1 MLSHIPKPLS
11 FSQTAP
17 IPIPIPNLNTPALR
31 FSTPKPS
38 LSHLRL
44 PLSRPPLRLAMASL
58 SDLPDAVL
66 SLPPNDFELDRFAQV
81 ANKVAEAS
89 GEVIRKYFRQK
100 FDILDKEDSSPVTI
114 ADQTAEEAMVS
125 IILENLPSHAIF
137 GEENGWRCKEKFAD
151 YVWVLDPIDGTKSF
165 ITGKPVFG
173 TLIALLHRGKPILGI
188 IDQPILRERWVGISG
203 RKTTLNG
210 QVVSTRACANLAH
223 AYLYTTSPHLFS
235 AEAEE
240 AFIRVRNKVKVP
252 LYGCDCYAYALLASG
267 FVDLVVESGLKPYD
281 FLSLIPV
288 IEGAGGVITDWK
300 GHQLDWDASP
310 NSKATSYNVVA
321 AGDKQIHQ
329 QALDSL
335 QWQ

>member
-11 FSQTAP
+11 FSQTPP

-58 SDLPDAVL
+58 SDLPDAVD

-173 TLIALLHRGKPILGI
+173 TLIALLHRGKPVRINCCNMRNKNRL
-188 IDQPILRERWVGISG
+188 L
-203 RKTTLNG
+203 LYY
-210 QVVSTRACANLAH
+210 
-223 AYLYTTSPHLFS
+223 YLKVKYYTYTTSPHLFS

-300 GHQLDWDASP
+300 GHRLSWDASP

>member
-1 MLSHIPKPLS
+1 MLSQIPKPVS
-11 FSQTAP
+11 FSQTPPIA
-17 IPIPIPNLNTPALR
+17 IPILNTLTIR
-31 FSTPKPS
+31 FATPKYLLS
-38 LSHLRL
+38 LLSL
-44 PLSRPPLRLAMASL
+44 PVSRHRHPLAMASRP
-58 SDLPDAVL
+58 DLPDPVV
-66 SLPPNDFELDRFAQV
+66 SLPPNDFELDRFAEV
-81 ANKVAEAS
+81 ASKVADAS
-89 GEVIRKYFRQK
+89 GEVIRKHFRHK

-114 ADQTAEEAMVS
+114 ADQTAEGAMVS
-125 IILENLPSHAIF
+125 IISENLPSHAIY
-137 GEENGWRCKEKFAD
+137 GEENGWRCNEKFTD

-188 IDQPILRERWVGISG
+188 IDQPVLRERWVGISG

-210 QVVSTRACANLAH
+210 QVVSTRACANLAQ

-235 AEAEE
+235 AKAEE

-300 GHQLDWDASP
+300 GHRLF
-310 NSKATSYNVVA
+310 
-321 AGDKQIHQ
+321 GMLLQIQRQ
-329 QALDSL
+329 QVLM
-335 QWQ
+335 

>member
-1 MLSHIPKPLS
+1 MLSQIPKPVS
-11 FSQTAP
+11 FFQNPS
-17 IPIPIPNLNTPALR
+17 IPIPNPNAPTLP
-31 FSTPKPS
+31 FSTPNPS
-38 LSHLRL
+38 LSLTHL
-44 PLSRPPLRLAMASL
+44 PLRRRRSTLAMASGFEH
-58 SDLPDAVL
+58 
-66 SLPPNDFELDRFAQV
+66 PNDVVPLPLGIDRTELDRFAAV
-81 ANKVAEAS
+81 ANKVADAS

-100 FDILDKEDSSPVTI
+100 FDILDKDDSSPVTI
-114 ADQTAEEAMVS
+114 ADQTAEEHMVA
-125 IILENLPSHAIF
+125 IISENFPSHAIY
-137 GEENGWRCKEKFAD
+137 GEENGWRCKETFAD

-173 TLIALLHRGKPILGI
+173 TLIALLLRGKPILGI
-188 IDQPILRERWVGISG
+188 IDQPILKERWIGING

-210 QVVSTRACANLAH
+210 KVVSTRTCTNLAQ

-267 FVDLVVESGLKPYD
+267 YVDLVVESGLKPYD

-288 IEGAGGVITDWK
+288 IEGGGGVITDWK
-300 GHQLDWDASP
+300 GHQLYWEASP
-310 NSKATSYNVVA
+310 NSHATSFNVVA